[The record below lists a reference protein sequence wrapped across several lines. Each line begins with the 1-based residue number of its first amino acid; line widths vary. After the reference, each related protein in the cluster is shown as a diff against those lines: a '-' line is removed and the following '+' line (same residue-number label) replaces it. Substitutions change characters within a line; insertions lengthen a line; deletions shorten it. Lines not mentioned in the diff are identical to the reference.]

1 MTNRERDLTFRSLI
15 CVAAGVLGLAVVA
28 IAFTIWALR
37 SDAAEDAARE
47 TGNSATILAEQ
58 TSRTVQAIDIVLT
71 ELQERIYKLGVSTPD
86 NFRRLT
92 DNAETHS
99 LLVDRLARLPGHG
112 HFARRR
118 RRHDVDDDTQ
128 L

>member
-47 TGNSATILAEQ
+47 LGNTATILAEQ
-58 TSRTVQAIDIVLT
+58 TSRTVQSIDLVLKHL
-71 ELQERIYKLGVSTPD
+71 EVIRADLRVVRESQIEHGLKL
-86 NFRRLT
+86 
-92 DNAETHS
+92 
-99 LLVDRLARLPGHG
+99 DRLEELLANRKELARAFP
-112 HFARRR
+112 
-118 RRHDVDDDTQ
+118 
-128 L
+128 